1 MPVIKPNEAIVPFLG
16 DRLSF
21 IRGLDPLGLQNTS
34 EATYTLLLP
43 GLSNV
48 TGRIRYYSF
57 YCWLLDEYANQV
69 GNTDPRMQRKFIRK
83 AEYII
88 ALVSQL
94 LEGDHTSIP
103 GSDYATDDMQRNADG
118 VFDLESATYKPDGST
133 RETYWNYSGGAFG
146 QYYVGALQAINIVSE
161 RENNSGIFVRTTS
174 NPNNDFVSGE
184 AIAKA
189 FDSNVQPLDK
199 RLFLASIAKGSITQK
214 NLRQLLNSFDLTRVP
229 EETEEQRLLIALLHQ
244 KDLPLLIEEDPMT
257 FRKSTINHMLK
268 FIEVNDTE
276 ITDIRA
282 FVDHCYD
289 IKEVEDQSLKGWY
302 YYQLNEYWHYSNTA
316 IFNGVLDY
324 LHTQAGP
331 QFMPLP
337 ALIDEVCEK
346 TLTVLKDEKWIRSGN
361 STIEETINKLSLA
374 SEYELFNRIDFSSPE
389 NNIAYSLLLIFKL
402 YRTNKLQLP
411 ELKEYA
417 KVHQIERD
425 GDSVSYFL
433 KFDASLKLS
442 VNNFLL
448 DYLYSRIIYRHQ
460 LVALKKIGG
469 GVSST
474 QKFILEDQ
482 HIRFIMN
489 FDPGFTGPRL
499 GRLFGFLRDLN
510 VISEQGNLTKHGLSL
525 MQMK

>member
-1 MPVIKPNEAIVPFLG
+1 MPVIKPNEVIAPFLS

-69 GNTDPRMQRKFIRK
+69 GNTNPLTQRKFIRK

-103 GSDYATDDMQRNADG
+103 GSDYATDDMQRNADE
-118 VFDLESATYKPDGST
+118 VFDLEAATYKPDGST
-133 RETYWNYSGGAFG
+133 RETYWNYGGGAFG
-146 QYYVGALQAINIVSE
+146 QYYVGALQAINIVAE
-161 RENNSGIFVRTTS
+161 RENNSGVFVRTTS

-189 FDSNVQPLDK
+189 FDSNLQSPHK
-199 RLFLASIAKGSITQK
+199 RLFLDSIAKGVITQK
-214 NLRQLLNSFDLTRVP
+214 NLRRLVNSFDLTRVP
-229 EETEEQRLLIALLHQ
+229 EETEEQRLLIAMLRQ
-244 KDLPLLIEEDPMT
+244 KDVPLLIEEEPMT
-257 FRKSTINHMLK
+257 FRKSTINHLLK
-268 FIEVNDTE
+268 FIQASNTK

-289 IKEVEDQSLKGWY
+289 QKSMEDQSLKGWY
-302 YYQLNEYWHYSNTA
+302 YYQLNEYWHYTNTA
-316 IFNGVLDY
+316 IFNSVLDC
-324 LHTQAGP
+324 LHVQAGP
-331 QFMPLP
+331 QFMSLP
-337 ALIDEVCEK
+337 VLIDEVCEK
-346 TLTVLKDEKWIRSGN
+346 TLTVLKDEKWIRSKT
-361 STIEETINKLSLA
+361 STVEEIVSKLASA
-374 SEYELFNRIDFSSPE
+374 SEYDLFNRIDFSSPE

-433 KFDASLKLS
+433 NFDASLKLS
-442 VNNFLL
+442 INNFLL